1 MTIDYKVTLNL
12 PSTEFPMKASLSQRE
27 PEFLKQWNANKLYHQ
42 IRKLRQGRKIFI
54 LHDGPPYANGNIH
67 IGHAVNKILKD
78 IVVKSRTLDG
88 FDAPYV
94 PGWDCHGLPIELNVE
109 KKHGK
114 AGEKLDAKAFRQKC
128 REYAQEQVNIQ
139 REEFKR
145 LGVLGD
151 WENPYLT
158 MDFKFEANILR
169 ALSKIIQNKHLMQGF
184 KPVHWCI
191 DCRSALAE
199 AEVEYQD
206 KSSPAIDIKFRV
218 VDSDWIIPVWTTTP
232 WTLPAN
238 EAVALNPDHD
248 YVLVEANTEKLIIVK
263 ALLEAC
269 MERYKVSDYKII
281 KNLKKQ
287 DLENLKLHH
296 PFYDEKIIPVVFG
309 DHVTLDAGT
318 GAVHTAPA
326 HGVEDYVVGQH
337 YKLPMNNPVN
347 DKGCFTDSTPIFA
360 GKFIFKANQEI
371 IELIKTKN
379 NLIFEE
385 NIQHSYPHCWRH
397 KTPVIFRA
405 TPQWF
410 ISLDKNNLRKQVLGE
425 IKKTQ
430 WLPDWGAQRMEGMI
444 QDRPDWCVS
453 RQRQWCVP
461 MGLVVHKE
469 TKKLHPDMASLTEE
483 IAQQIE
489 KTGIEAWYDWQCP
502 DEKYEKINDTLDV
515 WFDSG
520 ITHFAVLKEHQAD
533 LYLEGTDQYRGW
545 FQSSLLTSVAMKE
558 KAPYKE
564 VLTHGFAVDDKGRK
578 MSKSIGNV
586 IAPEKVIGSLGA
598 DILRLWVA
606 ATDYTAEMA
615 VSDEILQRTGEAYRR
630 IRNTA
635 RFLLANLHDFNP
647 VENSVHPGDLL
658 SLDKW
663 ILLKAKLLQEEIKL
677 AYTEYQFHMIYQKL
691 HNFCIVELGGFYLD
705 IIKDRQ
711 YTMQKN
717 SKGRRSAQTAIYH
730 ILQGLVR
737 WIAPILSFTAEEI
750 WSFMPA
756 DKTKLDSVFLAEYYN
771 FPEIKVDDID
781 FDKIVS
787 LREQVNRELE
797 VKRNEKLI
805 GSGLEASV
813 HITAPEDV
821 YDELIKVKNELRF
834 IWITSAATLEKG
846 QTLEIKIYPMNA
858 TKCAR
863 CWHRRDDVGKD
874 AAHPDI
880 CLRCVDNLPEGKGED
895 RHYA

>member
-1 MTIDYKVTLNL
+1 MTMDYKQTLNL
-12 PSTEFPMKASLSQRE
+12 PTTEFPMKASLSQRE
-27 PEFLKQWNANKLYHQ
+27 PEFLRQWEEKKIYQQ
-42 IRKLRQGRKIFI
+42 IREVRKNQKKFV

-78 IVVKSRTLDG
+78 IVVKSQTLEG
-88 FDAPYV
+88 CDAPYI

-109 KKHGK
+109 KKFGK
-114 AGEKLDAKAFRQKC
+114 AGEKLNPTEFRQKC

-139 REEFKR
+139 RKEFKR
-145 LGVLGD
+145 LGILGD

-169 ALSKIIQNKHLMQGF
+169 ALSKIIQNNHLVQGF

-199 AEVEYQD
+199 AEVEYQN
-206 KSSPAIDIKFRV
+206 KQSPAIDIKFRV

-238 EAVALNPDHD
+238 EAVALNPDHV
-248 YVLVEANTEKLIIVK
+248 YVLVDTGAERLIIVK
-263 ALLEAC
+263 ALLESC
-269 MERYKVSDYKII
+269 MNRFGVNNFKII
-281 KNLKKQ
+281 QELKKP
-287 DLENLKLHH
+287 DLENLKVYH
-296 PFYDEKIIPVVFG
+296 PFYDKTVPVIFG
-309 DHVTLDAGT
+309 HHVTLDTGT

-326 HGVEDYVVGQH
+326 HGIEDYEVGQH
-337 YKLPMNNPVN
+337 YKLPMNNPVGDN
-347 DKGCFTDSTPIFA
+347 GCFVNSTPVFA
-360 GKFIFKANQEI
+360 EKFIFKANQDI
-371 IELIKTKN
+371 IELLREKN

-385 NIQHSYPHCWRH
+385 KIEHSYPHCWRH

-410 ISLDKNNLRKQVLGE
+410 ISMDKNKLRDNTLTE

-430 WLPDWGAQRMEGMI
+430 WLPAWGEQRMEGMI
-444 QDRPDWCVS
+444 QDRSDWCVS

-469 TKKLHPDMASLTEE
+469 TKQLHPEMAKLTEE
-483 IAQQIE
+483 IALKIE
-489 KTGIEAWYDWQCP
+489 QSGIEAWYEWKCP
-502 DEKYEKINDTLDV
+502 DNNYEKINDTLDV

-520 ITHFAVLKEHQAD
+520 VTHYAVLHDHQAD

-545 FQSSLLTSVAMKE
+545 FQSSLLTSVAMKN

-564 VLTHGFAVDDKGRK
+564 VLTHGFTVDEKGRK

-586 IAPEKVIGSLGA
+586 VAPEKVIGTLGA

-606 ATDYTAEMA
+606 ATDYRSEMA
-615 VSDEILQRTGEAYRR
+615 VSDEILKRTGEAYRR

-647 VENSVHPGDLL
+647 AENLLESSDLL
-658 SLDKW
+658 SLDVW
-663 ILLKAKLLQEEIKL
+663 ILQKAKDLQAKIKQ
-677 AYTEYQFHMIYQKL
+677 AYTEYQFHIIYQEL

-717 SKGRRSAQTAIYH
+717 SQGRRSAQTAIFH
-730 ILQGLVR
+730 ILNALVR

-750 WSFMPA
+750 WSFMPFA
-756 DKTKLDSVFLAEYYN
+756 QDMPESVFLTEYYN
-771 FPEIKVDDID
+771 FPEFTVDNIN
-781 FDKIVS
+781 FDKLVV
-787 LREQVNRELE
+787 LRESVNRELE
-797 VKRNEKLI
+797 NKRNEKII
-805 GSGLEASV
+805 GSGLEAVV
-813 HITAPEDV
+813 HILAPEE
-821 YDELIKVKNELRF
+821 YYAELIKLKDELRF
-834 IWITSAATLEKG
+834 VWITSAATIEKASE
-846 QTLEIKIYPMNA
+846 LKITVTGLDYK
-858 TKCAR
+858 KCSR
-863 CWHRRDDVGKD
+863 CWHRREDVGYDKS
-874 AAHPDI
+874 HSDI
-880 CLRCVDNLPEGKGED
+880 CTRCVDNLPEGKGEV
-895 RHYA
+895 RQYA

>member
-1 MTIDYKVTLNL
+1 MTQDYKATLNL
-12 PSTEFPMKASLSQRE
+12 PTTEFPMKASLSQRE
-27 PEFLKQWNANKLYHQ
+27 PEFLRQWEVKKLYHE
-42 IRKLRQGRKIFI
+42 IRQLRKGKKLFV

-78 IVVKSRTLDG
+78 IVVKSRNLEG

-114 AGEKLDAKAFRQKC
+114 AGEKLDAKTFRQKC

-158 MDFKFEANILR
+158 MNFKFEADILR
-169 ALSKIIQNKHLMQGF
+169 SLSKIIQNNHLVQGF

-206 KSSPAIDIKFRV
+206 KQSPAIDIKFRV
-218 VDSDWIIPVWTTTP
+218 LDSDWIIPVWTTTP

-238 EAVALNPDHD
+238 EAVALNPDHV
-248 YVLVEANTEKLIIVK
+248 YLLVDMGKEKLVIVRE
-263 ALLEAC
+263 LLESC
-269 MERYKVSDYKII
+269 MQRYNSADYKII
-281 KNLKKQ
+281 QELKKQ
-287 DLENLKLHH
+287 DLEKLKLHH
-296 PFYDEKIIPVVFG
+296 PFYENKIVPVVFG
-309 DHVTLDAGT
+309 DHVTVDTGT

-326 HGVEDYVVGQH
+326 HGVEDYVVGQL

-360 GKFIFKANQEI
+360 GKFIFKANPEI
-371 IELIKTKN
+371 IDLIREKN
-379 NLIFEE
+379 NLISEE
-385 NIQHSYPHCWRH
+385 KIQHSYPHCWRH

-410 ISLDKNNLRKQVLGE
+410 VSMDKNKLRDQTLSE
-425 IKKTQ
+425 ITKTA
-430 WLPDWGAQRMEGMI
+430 WLPDWGAQRMENMI
-444 QDRPDWCVS
+444 KDRPDWCVS

-469 TKKLHPDMASLTEE
+469 TKQLHPDMAKLTEE

-489 KTGIEAWYDWQCP
+489 KTGIEAWYEWQCP
-502 DEKYEKINDTLDV
+502 DEQYEKINDTLDV

-520 ITHFAVLKEHQAD
+520 VTHFAVLKEHQAD

-545 FQSSLLTSVAMKE
+545 FQSSLLTSVAMKD
-558 KAPYKE
+558 KAPYKA

-586 IAPEKVIGSLGA
+586 IAPEKVIEALGA
-598 DILRLWVA
+598 DVLRLWVA
-606 ATDYTAEMA
+606 STDYTAEMA
-615 VSDEILQRTGEAYRR
+615 VSDEILKRTGEAYRR

-647 VENSVHPGDLL
+647 EAHLLNPVDLL

-663 ILLKAKLLQEEIKL
+663 ILEKAKLLQEEIKV
-677 AYTEYQFHMIYQKL
+677 AYTDYQFHAIYQKL

-711 YTMQKN
+711 YTMQQN
-717 SKGRRSAQTAIYH
+717 SQGRRSAQTAIYH

-750 WSFMPA
+750 WSFMLA
-756 DKTKLDSVFLAEYYN
+756 EKARLNSVFLAEYYN
-771 FPEIKVDDID
+771 FPDIKADSIN
-781 FDKIVS
+781 FDKIVL

-797 VKRNEKLI
+797 IKRNEKLI
-805 GSGLEASV
+805 GSGLEAAV
-813 HITAPEDV
+813 HITAP
-821 YDELIKVKNELRF
+821 DEIYAELMKLKDELRF
-834 IWITSAATLEKG
+834 VWITSAATIAKGAELAITIKPLESK
-846 QTLEIKIYPMNA
+846 
-858 TKCAR
+858 KCSR

-874 AAHPDI
+874 AHPDI
-880 CLRCVDNLPEGKGED
+880 CVRCVDNLPDGKGES